1 VRRGSDSRDDTK
13 HALGDRT
20 VSSTDVVIDR
30 RASAGYVRA
39 IGAGRIAICSGAST
53 EVVAWDDVIL
63 ARSAKNY
70 TWVVTRRGAV
80 RVRSP
85 LQAVVETLAAFGF
98 VQIHRCVAVNE
109 SKVRRLVRSGR
120 RRLEILLEDDLCL
133 EVGRQYQRVV
143 RARFGAEQRNWVP
156 EKPIAVLAISPE
168 S

>member
-1 VRRGSDSRDDTK
+1 
-13 HALGDRT
+13 
-20 VSSTDVVIDR
+20 VSPAEVVIDR
-30 RASAGYVRA
+30 RASAGYVRV

-70 TWVVTRRGAV
+70 TWIVTRRGDV
-80 RVRSP
+80 RVRRP
-85 LQAVVETLAAFGF
+85 LQVVIETLAALGL
-98 VQIHRCVAVNE
+98 VQIHRCVAVND

-120 RRLEILLEDDLCL
+120 RRLEILLEDELRL

-143 RARFGAEQRNWVP
+143 RARFGAEQRDRSTD
-156 EKPIAVLAISPE
+156 EPIAPQEISTM